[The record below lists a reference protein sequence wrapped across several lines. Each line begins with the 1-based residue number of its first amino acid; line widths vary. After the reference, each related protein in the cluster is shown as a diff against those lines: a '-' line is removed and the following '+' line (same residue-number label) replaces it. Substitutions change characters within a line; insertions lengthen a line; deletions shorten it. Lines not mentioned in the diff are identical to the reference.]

1 MLSCSFAVSRRKL
14 LAAAA
19 IKLSSTLE
27 SEANVAVREDVAT
40 SASSQGMLLLPYL
53 ELNSSN

>member
-1 MLSCSFAVSRRKL
+1 MLSCSFAVSWRKL

-19 IKLSSTLE
+19 IKLSST
-27 SEANVAVREDVAT
+27 EASVAVREDVAT